1 MQLKTNIIGL
11 FLISVFIGCG
21 IFESNEDISVSD
33 KVYVALQ
40 GEDIVRV
47 VNFETGA
54 LKSIAINYDNDG
66 NEPHFISIDEI
77 NRYWFVT
84 AFKSGWV
91 ARYNLD
97 TNELIDKVMVGN
109 KPALMVLNKADKKLY
124 VSRMMSMMGNVNN
137 STSIQEID
145 YSDPG
150 TMTAIDYE
158 IGAPDPHGIA
168 INSDGSEV
176 YTASY
181 GSDWLFKLN
190 LQLDP
195 PYMEDITLE
204 FGYSEN
210 QSDPNNN
217 RLKPVQCVSVRDSL
231 LLVSCQAGIWNA
243 ESNPGQVHLWNT
255 NTMERK
261 ATWEFD
267 VNSSPWHIINSLHTN
282 RVYVV
287 LKGDLYY
294 EEYPDS
300 DGVACLSYDG
310 DSLNLEWL
318 VNSNEFKRLHGIDI
332 SDDGHRLYV
341 SGKIDG
347 KLHVL
352 DAESG
357 DVLQSIYLGPEI
369 SSQPSGVAS
378 YSN

>member
-21 IFESNEDISVSD
+21 LFESNGDIGVSD

-40 GEDIVRV
+40 GADTVRV
-47 VNFETGA
+47 VNFETGT
-54 LKSIAINYDNDG
+54 LESIPINYDIAG
-66 NEPHFISIDEI
+66 NEPHFIAIDEV

-109 KPALMVLNKADKKLY
+109 RPALMVLNNEEKKLY
-124 VSRMMSMMGNVNN
+124 VSQMMSMMGTNN
-137 STSIQEID
+137 STFIQEID
-145 YSDPG
+145 YADPE
-150 TMTAIDYE
+150 TMTVINCEID
-158 IGAPDPHGIA
+158 APDPHGIA

-190 LQLDP
+190 AQLEP
-195 PYMEDITLE
+195 PAIDEQTALE
-204 FGYSEN
+204 SGYS
-210 QSDPNNN
+210 DINN
-217 RLKPVQCVSVRDSL
+217 RLKPVQCVSVQDSL
-231 LLVSCQAGIWNA
+231 LLISCEAGIWNA

>member
-33 KVYVALQ
+33 QVYVALQ

-54 LKSIAINYDNDG
+54 LQSIAINYDNDG

-181 GSDWLFKLN
+181 SSDWLFKLN

-204 FGYSEN
+204 FGYSLD

-261 ATWEFD
+261 ATCDTITIRILF
-267 VNSSPWHIINSLHTN
+267 II
-282 RVYVV
+282 
-287 LKGDLYY
+287 
-294 EEYPDS
+294 
-300 DGVACLSYDG
+300 
-310 DSLNLEWL
+310 
-318 VNSNEFKRLHGIDI
+318 
-332 SDDGHRLYV
+332 
-341 SGKIDG
+341 
-347 KLHVL
+347 
-352 DAESG
+352 
-357 DVLQSIYLGPEI
+357 
-369 SSQPSGVAS
+369 
-378 YSN
+378 

>member
-21 IFESNEDISVSD
+21 LFESNGDVGVSD

-40 GEDIVRV
+40 GADTVRV
-47 VNFETGA
+47 VNFETGT
-54 LKSIAINYDNDG
+54 LESIAINYDITG
-66 NEPHFISIDEI
+66 NEPHFIAIDEV
-77 NRYWFVT
+77 NQYWFVT

-91 ARYNLD
+91 GRYNLD
-97 TNELIDKVMVGN
+97 TNELIDKILVGN
-109 KPALMVLNKADKKLY
+109 RPALMVLNNEEKKLY
-124 VSRMMSMMGNVNN
+124 VSQMMSMMGTNN
-137 STSIQEID
+137 STFIQEID
-145 YSDPG
+145 YADPE
-150 TMTAIDYE
+150 TMTVINCEID
-158 IGAPDPHGIA
+158 APDPHGIA

-190 LQLDP
+190 IQLDQP
-195 PYMEDITLE
+195 VIIDSTALE
-204 FGYSEN
+204 SDYSMN
-210 QSDPNNN
+210 KSDPNNN
-217 RLKPVQCVSVRDSL
+217 RLKPVQCVSVQDSL
-231 LLVSCQAGIWNA
+231 LLISCEAGIWNA

-318 VNSNEFKRLHGIDI
+318 VNSDEFKRLHGIDI
-332 SDDGHRLYV
+332 SDDGRRLYV

>member
-1 MQLKTNIIGL
+1 MVISCGL
-11 FLISVFIGCG
+11 
-21 IFESNEDISVSD
+21 FESNSDIGVSD

-40 GEDIVRV
+40 GADTVRV
-47 VNFETGA
+47 VNFGTGT
-54 LKSIAINYDNDG
+54 LESIAINYDNEG

-109 KPALMVLNKADKKLY
+109 KPALMVLNKEDKKLY
-124 VSRMMSMMGNVNN
+124 VSRMMRMMGNLNN
-137 STSIQEID
+137 STFIQEID

-158 IGAPDPHGIA
+158 IGAPEPHGIA

-181 GSDWLFKLN
+181 GSDWLFKLK
-190 LQLDP
+190 LLSDP
-195 PYMEDITLE
+195 QNIEEIALE
-204 FGYSEN
+204 FGYSLDK
-210 QSDPNNN
+210 SDPNNN

-318 VNSNEFKRLHGIDI
+318 VHSDEFIGLHGIDI
-332 SDDGHRLYV
+332 SNDGQKLYV
-341 SGKIDG
+341 SGRIDG

-352 DAESG
+352 DTQDG
-357 DVLQSIYLGPEI
+357 KVLKSIILGPKF
-369 SSQPSGVAS
+369 SSQPSGVAY